1 MLIDKITGAKAG
13 FGQTPAAGALLTA
26 KGSKYL
32 LERIVKWVLFLL
44 AAVSLLTTVGIV
56 SVLLFEGVRFFTADF
71 YQEKRSE
78 VTVSASAG
86 AEGAAGVVSQ
96 VAAGAEGAAG
106 AVSQAAAG
114 AEGATG
120 TVSQAA
126 AGAEGAAGMVSQVSV
141 RATAEGLVYVSWL
154 PPATGPAAGPAS
166 GEAPATGAALGAA
179 AVGYAVSIAP
189 ALETRLDDCLGLAAG
204 RTECVIAGA
213 SPGRSYRVG
222 VAARDA
228 AGGLGPELQT
238 ASFAAPESVR
248 WYRYFTDTKW
258 RTLLVPRS
266 YGIWP
271 LLTGTLMVAGL
282 AMVIAVPLGLL
293 SAIFLSEYAPPRMR
307 AVTKPVL
314 EVLAGIP
321 TVVYGFF
328 ALFFITPALR
338 LVGDEVGIFN
348 ALSAAVVMGVMILP
362 MVSSLSE
369 DAMRAVPAALREGAY
384 ALGATKMEVAL
395 KVVVPAALSGIVG
408 AFILALSRAVG
419 ETMIVFIAAGQND
432 RLTFNPL
439 DPVNTM
445 TGFMAATNF
454 SDNAIPGTAQFQA
467 LFAVGITLFIITLLM
482 NLVSQAVVAKFRE
495 VYE

>member
-26 KGSKYL
+26 RGSKYL

-78 VTVSASAG
+78 VTVSAPAD

-96 VAAGAEGAAG
+96 VAAGADTPAG
-106 AVSQAAAG
+106 AVSQVSAG
-114 AEGATG
+114 AEGA
-120 TVSQAA
+120 V
-126 AGAEGAAGMVSQVSV
+126 GMVSQVSV

-154 PPATGPAAGPAS
+154 PPATGPAS
-166 GEAPATGAALGAA
+166 GEAPATGAAAGAASGEAAATGPAAGAA
-179 AVGYAVSIAP
+179 AGGYAVSIAP
-189 ALETRLDDCLGLAAG
+189 ELETELDDCLTLAAG
-204 RTECVIAGA
+204 RMECVIAGA

-238 ASFAAPESVR
+238 ASFAVPESVR

>member
-26 KGSKYL
+26 RGSKYL
-32 LERIVKWVLFLL
+32 LERIVRWVLFLL

-78 VTVSASAG
+78 VTVSAPAGADTPAGPVSQVSAG
-86 AEGAAGVVSQ
+86 AEGATGMVSQ
-96 VAAGAEGAAG
+96 V
-106 AVSQAAAG
+106 SAG

-126 AGAEGAAGMVSQVSV
+126 AGAEGAVGMVSQVSV
-141 RATAEGLVYVSWL
+141 RATAEGLVYVSW
-154 PPATGPAAGPAS
+154 
-166 GEAPATGAALGAA
+166 EAPAGGA
-179 AVGYAVSIAP
+179 AVGEAAGGYAVGIAP

-204 RTECVIAGA
+204 RMECVIAGA

-222 VAARDA
+222 VAARDV